1 MSNENPYAPS
11 TEYESPLLAEGPVR
25 NVVPKFNDILSYAWN
40 IWKENLLLVF
50 VATLITFAISFA
62 LSFGG
67 GLAEGLL
74 QNNGQPTIA
83 STAVSVST
91 AIINNLLGIFLGIGN
106 VQLLLALLRRQPAT
120 LGMLFGGGERFL
132 PALGYSILF
141 LLAVTAGFV
150 LLIVPGF
157 FLLFRYWPG
166 YYLVIDRRT
175 PVMEAFTLAGEIT
188 RGNTLNTFRVGLMG
202 TGIGLLGF
210 LACIVGIL
218 FAQPLAMLLFGTAY
232 LMMSSQIDP
241 KTGPEFEPPVL

>member
-25 NVVPKFNDILSYAWN
+25 SVVPEFNDILSYAWN
-40 IWKENLLLVF
+40 IWKDNLLLVF
-50 VATLITFAISFA
+50 VATLIVFAITLP
-62 LSFGG
+62 LSFGADWVAG
-67 GLAEGLL
+67 FLE
-74 QNNGQPTIA
+74 NNGQPTAASIA
-83 STAVSVST
+83 FSISSWL
-91 AIINNLLGIFLGIGN
+91 INNLLGIFLGIGN
-106 VQLLLALLRRQPAT
+106 AQLLLALLRRQPAT

-141 LLAVTAGFV
+141 GLAVTAGFV
-150 LLIVPGF
+150 LLIVPGL

-188 RGNTLNTFRVGLMG
+188 RGNTMNTFRVGLMG

-218 FAQPLAMLLFGTAY
+218 FAQPLAMLLFGSAY
-232 LMMSSQIDP
+232 LMMSGQIDP
-241 KTGPEFEPPVL
+241 KTGPELEPPVL

>member
-11 TEYESPLLAEGPVR
+11 TEYESPLLAAGPVR

-67 GLAEGLL
+67 GFAEGLL